1 MNDCDSKRA
10 GFQRQEHIR
19 IQCTILAKPDQRASN
34 ANAVK
39 EGKPMPATK
48 LVVCGVDV
56 DERVKRPSLAA
67 RAGAGHDH
75 ARTWLQAPPA
85 ILRNFGL

>member
-1 MNDCDSKRA
+1 MRSPQPFQQVTMNDCDSKRA

-48 LVVCGVDV
+48 LVACGVDV
-56 DERVKRPSLAA
+56 DER
-67 RAGAGHDH
+67 G
-75 ARTWLQAPPA
+75 
-85 ILRNFGL
+85 